1 MKKIKR
7 AVICI
12 LALLLTVVPVYGDA
26 MIVPDYQD
34 VTVDYY
40 VIVSAPDGGV
50 NFRYGAGVEYDQII
64 SNMIPNGEIL
74 HIVGERTASTGRAWG
89 YTCYQDMWGYVAL
102 SQTSYYDMAQAQA
115 ETAAKA
121 EAERQQKEAEA
132 KAEAERQQKEAEA
145 KAEAERLQK
154 EAEAKAEAERQQKEA
169 EAKAE
174 TERLQKEAEAERL
187 QREEETKAKEEAERQ
202 QKEAEEEARRL
213 KKEAEEMK
221 QKNMALFMKL
231 IVLAVICLVLAVT
244 AVILIIYFY
253 KHKRKKNR

>member
-50 NFRYGAGVEYDQII
+50 NFRYGAGVEYEQII

-102 SQTSYYDMAQAQA
+102 SQTSYYDMVQAQA
-115 ETAAKA
+115 EAAAKA

-154 EAEAKAEAERQQKEA
+154 EAEAKAEAER
-169 EAKAE
+169 
-174 TERLQKEAEAERL
+174 L

-221 QKNMALFMKL
+221 QKNKELFMKL

-253 KHKRKKNR
+253 KQKRKNNR

>member
-1 MKKIKR
+1 MKKIKK
-7 AVICI
+7 IMI
-12 LALLLTVVPVYGDA
+12 FIMTLFLAAVPVYGDA

-50 NFRYGAGVEYDQII
+50 NFRYGAGVEYEQII

-115 ETAAKA
+115 EAAAKA

-132 KAEAERQQKEAEA
+132 KAEAERQQKEE
-145 KAEAERLQK
+145 
-154 EAEAKAEAERQQKEA
+154 

-187 QREEETKAKEEAERQ
+187 QREEETKAREEAERL
-202 QKEAEEEARRL
+202 QKEAEEEAERL

-221 QKNMALFMKL
+221 QKNKALFMKL
-231 IVLAVICLVLAVT
+231 TVLAVICLVLAVT

>member
-1 MKKIKR
+1 MIFIMTLFM
-7 AVICI
+7 A
-12 LALLLTVVPVYGDA
+12 AVPVYGDA

-50 NFRYGAGVEYDQII
+50 NFRYGAGVEYEQII

-115 ETAAKA
+115 EAA
-121 EAERQQKEAEA
+121 
-132 KAEAERQQKEAEA
+132 
-145 KAEAERLQK
+145 
-154 EAEAKAEAERQQKEA
+154 AKAEAERQQKEA

-187 QREEETKAKEEAERQ
+187 QREEETKAREEAERL
-202 QKEAEEEARRL
+202 QKEAEEEAERL

-221 QKNMALFMKL
+221 QKNKALFMKL

-253 KHKRKKNR
+253 KHKRKKNRQ

>member
-115 ETAAKA
+115 EAAAKA

-132 KAEAERQQKEAEA
+132 KAEAERQRKEAEA
-145 KAEAERLQK
+145 KAEAERLQ
-154 EAEAKAEAERQQKEA
+154 AEAA
-169 EAKAE
+169 AK
-174 TERLQKEAEAERL
+174 AEAERL

-221 QKNMALFMKL
+221 QKNKALFMKL

>member
-115 ETAAKA
+115 EAAAKA

-154 EAEAKAEAERQQKEA
+154 EAEAKD
-169 EAKAE
+169 
-174 TERLQKEAEAERL
+174 AEAERL

-221 QKNMALFMKL
+221 QKNKALFMKL

-253 KHKRKKNR
+253 KQKRKNNR

>member
-1 MKKIKR
+1 MIF
-7 AVICI
+7 IMTLF
-12 LALLLTVVPVYGDA
+12 LAAVPVYGDA

-50 NFRYGAGVEYDQII
+50 NFRYGAGVEYEQII

-115 ETAAKA
+115 EAA
-121 EAERQQKEAEA
+121 
-132 KAEAERQQKEAEA
+132 
-145 KAEAERLQK
+145 
-154 EAEAKAEAERQQKEA
+154 AKAEAERQQKEA

-187 QREEETKAKEEAERQ
+187 QREEETKAREEAERL
-202 QKEAEEEARRL
+202 QKEAEEEAERL

-221 QKNMALFMKL
+221 QKNKALFMKL

-253 KHKRKKNR
+253 KQKRKNNR

>member
-1 MKKIKR
+1 MKKIKK
-7 AVICI
+7 IMI
-12 LALLLTVVPVYGDA
+12 FIMTLFLAAVPVYGDA

-50 NFRYGAGVEYDQII
+50 NFRYGAGVEYEQII

-115 ETAAKA
+115 EAAAKA

-132 KAEAERQQKEAEA
+132 KAEAERQQKEE
-145 KAEAERLQK
+145 
-154 EAEAKAEAERQQKEA
+154 

-187 QREEETKAKEEAERQ
+187 QREEETKAREEAERL
-202 QKEAEEEARRL
+202 QKEAEEEAERL

-221 QKNMALFMKL
+221 QKNKALFMKL
-231 IVLAVICLVLAVT
+231 TVLAVICLVLAVT

-253 KHKRKKNR
+253 KHKRKKNRQ

>member
-1 MKKIKR
+1 MIFIMTLFM
-7 AVICI
+7 A
-12 LALLLTVVPVYGDA
+12 AVPVYGDA

-50 NFRYGAGVEYDQII
+50 NFRYGAGVEYEQII

-115 ETAAKA
+115 EAA
-121 EAERQQKEAEA
+121 
-132 KAEAERQQKEAEA
+132 
-145 KAEAERLQK
+145 
-154 EAEAKAEAERQQKEA
+154 AKAEAERQQKEA

-187 QREEETKAKEEAERQ
+187 Q
-202 QKEAEEEARRL
+202 KEAEEEAKRL

-221 QKNMALFMKL
+221 QKNKALSMKL

-253 KHKRKKNR
+253 KHKRKKNRQ

>member
-1 MKKIKR
+1 MKKIKK
-7 AVICI
+7 IMI
-12 LALLLTVVPVYGDA
+12 FIMTLFLAAVPVYGDA
-26 MIVPDYQD
+26 MLVPNYQD

-50 NFRYGAGVEYDQII
+50 NFRYGAGVEYEQII

-115 ETAAKA
+115 EAAAKAEAERQQKEAEAKA

-154 EAEAKAEAERQQKEA
+154 EAEA
-169 EAKAE
+169 
-174 TERLQKEAEAERL
+174 ERL
-187 QREEETKAKEEAERQ
+187 QREEETKAREEAERL
-202 QKEAEEEARRL
+202 QKEAEEEAERL

-221 QKNMALFMKL
+221 QKNKALFMKL
-231 IVLAVICLVLAVT
+231 LVLAVICLTLAVT

-253 KHKRKKNR
+253 VKRK

>member
-1 MKKIKR
+1 MKKIKK
-7 AVICI
+7 IMI
-12 LALLLTVVPVYGDA
+12 FIMTLFLAAVPVYGDA

-50 NFRYGAGVEYDQII
+50 NFRYGAGVEYEQII

-115 ETAAKA
+115 EAA
-121 EAERQQKEAEA
+121 
-132 KAEAERQQKEAEA
+132 
-145 KAEAERLQK
+145 
-154 EAEAKAEAERQQKEA
+154 AKAEAERQQKEA

-187 QREEETKAKEEAERQ
+187 QREEETKAREEAERL
-202 QKEAEEEARRL
+202 QKEAEKEAKRL

-221 QKNMALFMKL
+221 QKNKALFMKL
-231 IVLAVICLVLAVT
+231 VVLAVICLTLAVT

-253 KHKRKKNR
+253 VKRK

>member
-12 LALLLTVVPVYGDA
+12 LALLLTAVPVYGDA

-50 NFRYGAGVEYDQII
+50 NFRYGAGVEYEQII

-102 SQTSYYDMAQAQA
+102 SQTSYYDMA
-115 ETAAKA
+115 
-121 EAERQQKEAEA
+121 

-154 EAEAKAEAERQQKEA
+154 EAEAKAEAERLQKEA
-169 EAKAE
+169 EAK
-174 TERLQKEAEAERL
+174 AEAERL
-187 QREEETKAKEEAERQ
+187 QREEETKAREEAERL
-202 QKEAEEEARRL
+202 QKEAEEEAERL

-221 QKNMALFMKL
+221 QKNKALFMKL
-231 IVLAVICLVLAVT
+231 TVLAVICLVLAVT

-253 KHKRKKNR
+253 KHKRKKNRQ

>member
-1 MKKIKR
+1 MKKIKK
-7 AVICI
+7 IMI
-12 LALLLTVVPVYGDA
+12 FIMTLFLAAVPVYGDA

-50 NFRYGAGVEYDQII
+50 NFRYGAGVEYEQII

-115 ETAAKA
+115 EAA
-121 EAERQQKEAEA
+121 
-132 KAEAERQQKEAEA
+132 
-145 KAEAERLQK
+145 
-154 EAEAKAEAERQQKEA
+154 AKAEAERQQKEA

-187 QREEETKAKEEAERQ
+187 QREEETKAREEAERL
-202 QKEAEEEARRL
+202 QKEAEEEAERL

-221 QKNMALFMKL
+221 QKNKALFMKL

-253 KHKRKKNR
+253 KHKKKKNM

>member
-1 MKKIKR
+1 MKKIKKIMIFIMTLFM
-7 AVICI
+7 A
-12 LALLLTVVPVYGDA
+12 AVPVYGDA

-50 NFRYGAGVEYDQII
+50 NFRYGAGVEYEQII

-115 ETAAKA
+115 EAAAKV
-121 EAERQQKEAEA
+121 
-132 KAEAERQQKEAEA
+132 
-145 KAEAERLQK
+145 
-154 EAEAKAEAERQQKEA
+154 EAERQQKEA

-187 QREEETKAKEEAERQ
+187 QREEETKAREEAERL
-202 QKEAEEEARRL
+202 QKEAEEEAERL

-221 QKNMALFMKL
+221 QKNKALFMKL

-253 KHKRKKNR
+253 VKRK

>member
-12 LALLLTVVPVYGDA
+12 LALLLTAVPVYGDA

-50 NFRYGAGVEYDQII
+50 NFRYGAGVEYEQII

-115 ETAAKA
+115 EAAAKA

-145 KAEAERLQK
+145 KAEAERLQ
-154 EAEAKAEAERQQKEA
+154 AEAA
-169 EAKAE
+169 AK
-174 TERLQKEAEAERL
+174 AEAERL

-221 QKNMALFMKL
+221 QKNKALFMKL

-253 KHKRKKNR
+253 KQKRKNNR

>member
-34 VTVDYY
+34 VTVDYH

-115 ETAAKA
+115 EAA
-121 EAERQQKEAEA
+121 A

-154 EAEAKAEAERQQKEA
+154 EAEAK
-169 EAKAE
+169 
-174 TERLQKEAEAERL
+174 AEAERL

-221 QKNMALFMKL
+221 QKNKALFMKL

-253 KHKRKKNR
+253 KQKRKNNR

>member
-1 MKKIKR
+1 MKKIKKIMIFIMTLFM
-7 AVICI
+7 A
-12 LALLLTVVPVYGDA
+12 AVPVYGDA

-50 NFRYGAGVEYDQII
+50 NFRYGAGVEYEQII

-115 ETAAKA
+115 EAA
-121 EAERQQKEAEA
+121 
-132 KAEAERQQKEAEA
+132 
-145 KAEAERLQK
+145 
-154 EAEAKAEAERQQKEA
+154 AKAEAERQQKEA

-187 QREEETKAKEEAERQ
+187 Q
-202 QKEAEEEARRL
+202 KEAEEEAKRL

-221 QKNMALFMKL
+221 QKNKALSMKL

-253 KHKRKKNR
+253 KHKRKKNRQ

>member
-1 MKKIKR
+1 MKKIKK
-7 AVICI
+7 IMI
-12 LALLLTVVPVYGDA
+12 FIMTLFLAAVPVYGDA
-26 MIVPDYQD
+26 MLVPNYQD

-50 NFRYGAGVEYDQII
+50 NFRYGAGVEYEQII

-115 ETAAKA
+115 EAA
-121 EAERQQKEAEA
+121 A

-145 KAEAERLQK
+145 KAEAERLQ
-154 EAEAKAEAERQQKEA
+154 AEAA
-169 EAKAE
+169 AK
-174 TERLQKEAEAERL
+174 AEAERL

-221 QKNMALFMKL
+221 QKNKALFMKL

>member
-102 SQTSYYDMAQAQA
+102 SQTSYYDMAQVQA
-115 ETAAKA
+115 EAAAKA
-121 EAERQQKEAEA
+121 EAERQQKEAET

-154 EAEAKAEAERQQKEA
+154 EAEAK
-169 EAKAE
+169 
-174 TERLQKEAEAERL
+174 AEAERL

-221 QKNMALFMKL
+221 QKNKALFMKL

-253 KHKRKKNR
+253 KQKRKNNR

>member
-12 LALLLTVVPVYGDA
+12 LALLLTAVPVYGDA

-50 NFRYGAGVEYDQII
+50 NFRYGAGVEYEQII

-102 SQTSYYDMAQAQA
+102 SQTSYYDMA
-115 ETAAKA
+115 
-121 EAERQQKEAEA
+121 

-145 KAEAERLQK
+145 KAEAERLQREEETK
-154 EAEAKAEAERQQKEA
+154 AREEA
-169 EAKAE
+169 
-174 TERLQKEAEAERL
+174 ERLQKEAE
-187 QREEETKAKEEAERQ
+187 EEAE
-202 QKEAEEEARRL
+202 RL

-221 QKNMALFMKL
+221 QKNKALFMKL
-231 IVLAVICLVLAVT
+231 TVLAVICLVLAVT

-253 KHKRKKNR
+253 KHKRKKNRQ

>member
-132 KAEAERQQKEAEA
+132 KAE
-145 KAEAERLQK
+145 
-154 EAEAKAEAERQQKEA
+154 
-169 EAKAE
+169 

-221 QKNMALFMKL
+221 QKNKALFMKL

>member
-12 LALLLTVVPVYGDA
+12 LALLLTVVPVYGYA

-115 ETAAKA
+115 EAAAKA

-145 KAEAERLQK
+145 KAEAERLQ
-154 EAEAKAEAERQQKEA
+154 AEAA
-169 EAKAE
+169 AK
-174 TERLQKEAEAERL
+174 AEAERL

-221 QKNMALFMKL
+221 QKNKALFMKL

>member
-12 LALLLTVVPVYGDA
+12 LALLLTAVPVYGDA

-115 ETAAKA
+115 EAAAKA

-145 KAEAERLQK
+145 KAEAERLQ
-154 EAEAKAEAERQQKEA
+154 AEAA
-169 EAKAE
+169 AK
-174 TERLQKEAEAERL
+174 AEAERL

-221 QKNMALFMKL
+221 QKNKALFMKL

>member
-1 MKKIKR
+1 MKKIKKIMIFIMTLFM
-7 AVICI
+7 A
-12 LALLLTVVPVYGDA
+12 AVPVYGDA

-50 NFRYGAGVEYDQII
+50 NFRYGAGVEYEQII

-115 ETAAKA
+115 EAA
-121 EAERQQKEAEA
+121 
-132 KAEAERQQKEAEA
+132 
-145 KAEAERLQK
+145 
-154 EAEAKAEAERQQKEA
+154 AKAEAERQQKEA

-187 QREEETKAKEEAERQ
+187 QREEETKAREEAERL
-202 QKEAEEEARRL
+202 QKEAEEEAERL

-221 QKNMALFMKL
+221 QKNKALSMKL

-253 KHKRKKNR
+253 KHKRKKNRQ

>member
-89 YTCYQDMWGYVAL
+89 YTCYQDMWGYL
-102 SQTSYYDMAQAQA
+102 
-115 ETAAKA
+115 
-121 EAERQQKEAEA
+121 
-132 KAEAERQQKEAEA
+132 
-145 KAEAERLQK
+145 
-154 EAEAKAEAERQQKEA
+154 
-169 EAKAE
+169 
-174 TERLQKEAEAERL
+174 
-187 QREEETKAKEEAERQ
+187 
-202 QKEAEEEARRL
+202 
-213 KKEAEEMK
+213 
-221 QKNMALFMKL
+221 
-231 IVLAVICLVLAVT
+231 
-244 AVILIIYFY
+244 
-253 KHKRKKNR
+253 

>member
-26 MIVPDYQD
+26 IIVPDYQD

-115 ETAAKA
+115 EAA
-121 EAERQQKEAEA
+121 
-132 KAEAERQQKEAEA
+132 A

-154 EAEAKAEAERQQKEA
+154 EAEAKAEAERQRRQE

-174 TERLQKEAEAERL
+174 AERLQKEAEEKA
-187 QREEETKAKEEAERQ
+187 EEERR
-202 QKEAEEEARRL
+202 QKEAEEAAKRL
-213 KKEAEEMK
+213 KEEKDLK
-221 QKNMALFMKL
+221 QKNKELFMKL

-253 KHKRKKNR
+253 KHKRKKNRQ

>member
-1 MKKIKR
+1 MKKIKKIMIFIMTLFMV
-7 AVICI
+7 A
-12 LALLLTVVPVYGDA
+12 VPVYGDA

-50 NFRYGAGVEYDQII
+50 NFRYGAGVEYEQII

-115 ETAAKA
+115 EAA
-121 EAERQQKEAEA
+121 
-132 KAEAERQQKEAEA
+132 
-145 KAEAERLQK
+145 
-154 EAEAKAEAERQQKEA
+154 AKAEAERQQKEA

-187 QREEETKAKEEAERQ
+187 QREEETKAREEAERL
-202 QKEAEEEARRL
+202 QKEAEEEAERL

-221 QKNMALFMKL
+221 QKNKALSMKL
-231 IVLAVICLVLAVT
+231 LVLAVICLVLAVT

-253 KHKRKKNR
+253 KHKRKKNRQ

>member
-115 ETAAKA
+115 EAAAKA

-154 EAEAKAEAERQQKEA
+154 EAEAKAEAER
-169 EAKAE
+169 
-174 TERLQKEAEAERL
+174 L

-221 QKNMALFMKL
+221 QKNKALFMKL

-253 KHKRKKNR
+253 KQKRKNNR

>member
-115 ETAAKA
+115 EAA
-121 EAERQQKEAEA
+121 A

-145 KAEAERLQK
+145 KAEAERLQ
-154 EAEAKAEAERQQKEA
+154 AEAA
-169 EAKAE
+169 AK
-174 TERLQKEAEAERL
+174 AEAERL

-221 QKNMALFMKL
+221 QKNKALFMKL

>member
-115 ETAAKA
+115 EAAAK
-121 EAERQQKEAEA
+121 
-132 KAEAERQQKEAEA
+132 
-145 KAEAERLQK
+145 
-154 EAEAKAEAERQQKEA
+154 
-169 EAKAE
+169 
-174 TERLQKEAEAERL
+174 AEAERL

-221 QKNMALFMKL
+221 QKNKALFMKL

>member
-102 SQTSYYDMAQAQA
+102 SQTSYYDMAQVQA
-115 ETAAKA
+115 EAAAKAEAERQQKEAETKA

-154 EAEAKAEAERQQKEA
+154 EAEAKAEAER
-169 EAKAE
+169 
-174 TERLQKEAEAERL
+174 L

-221 QKNMALFMKL
+221 QKNKALFMKL

-253 KHKRKKNR
+253 KQKRKNNR

>member
-115 ETAAKA
+115 EAAAKA

-145 KAEAERLQK
+145 KAEAERLQ
-154 EAEAKAEAERQQKEA
+154 AEAA
-169 EAKAE
+169 AK
-174 TERLQKEAEAERL
+174 AEAERL

-221 QKNMALFMKL
+221 QKNKALFMKL

>member
-50 NFRYGAGVEYDQII
+50 NFRYGAGVEYEQII

-115 ETAAKA
+115 EAA
-121 EAERQQKEAEA
+121 A

-154 EAEAKAEAERQQKEA
+154 EAEAKAEAERQRRQE

-174 TERLQKEAEAERL
+174 AERLQKEAEEKA
-187 QREEETKAKEEAERQ
+187 EEERR
-202 QKEAEEEARRL
+202 QKEAEEAAKRL
-213 KKEAEEMK
+213 KEEKDLK
-221 QKNMALFMKL
+221 QKNKELFMKL

-253 KHKRKKNR
+253 KQKRKNNR

>member
-115 ETAAKA
+115 EAA
-121 EAERQQKEAEA
+121 A

-221 QKNMALFMKL
+221 QKNKALFMKL

>member
-115 ETAAKA
+115 EAA
-121 EAERQQKEAEA
+121 A

-221 QKNMALFMKL
+221 QKNKALFMKL

-253 KHKRKKNR
+253 KQKRKNNR